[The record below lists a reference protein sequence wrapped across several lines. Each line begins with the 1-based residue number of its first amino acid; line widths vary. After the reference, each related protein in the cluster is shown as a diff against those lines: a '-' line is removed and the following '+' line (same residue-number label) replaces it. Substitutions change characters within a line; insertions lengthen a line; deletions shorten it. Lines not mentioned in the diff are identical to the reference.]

1 MRTPLPDVTPVSEL
15 AERPT
20 KDLTSVAPLE
30 GGHEDGVLMAD
41 LASANTLIS
50 RYVLMFL
57 DADTG
62 RRDLWSV
69 ESELELVDKLR
80 RAAEGVEARSFKR
93 LGAKAPWALG

>member
-20 KDLTSVAPLE
+20 KDLTPLE

-57 DADTG
+57 DADAG
-62 RRDLWSV
+62 RRDPWSV